1 MVCRTEIWESRED
14 TTGRCDQSS
23 GTFRG
28 DQRGVLLGQMGIVKN
43 HVLLQEISINVNK
56 RLPHSFEEGFQL
68 SRPWKQLLRV
78 FS

>member
-1 MVCRTEIWESRED
+1 MGGHKYSASTQQEPEYEALKGFSDSLQPWRTTGRTEIWESRED

-43 HVLLQEISINVNK
+43 HVLL
-56 RLPHSFEEGFQL
+56 
-68 SRPWKQLLRV
+68 
-78 FS
+78 